1 MATDIETLRIK
12 LEADVKDLKVGL
24 AQAQSQLKDIDGSV
38 KTADGGMKKFS
49 GTMKSF
55 AATVGVA
62 FGAAQIG
69 QFAKESIMAASNM
82 AESLSKVR
90 VVFGQ
95 GAAEVEAFGKSAA
108 QNLGI
113 SNQAALEA
121 AGTYGNL
128 FQAFGL
134 GQGQAQQMSTSLVQ
148 LAADMASFNNTSI
161 DDAIQA
167 LRSGLSGETEPL
179 KRFGVA
185 LQDARLKTEALS
197 MGLIS
202 STKDALTPAAKAQAA
217 YAIIMR
223 DTALAQGDYARTADG
238 TANTMKTLQA
248 QLMDAKVAL
257 GDALMPAFRGM
268 LDILKLIIPI
278 VQKFGEF
285 IKNNYTEIKV
295 FITVLTA
302 FTAAWA
308 AYTIVVNRAVIA
320 QKALNLVMRL
330 NPIGLIITGVALLI
344 AWLVKLYN
352 SNNQVR
358 EAIQGF
364 FKAVINNMARFV
376 GAIATM
382 LEAASKIPGIG
393 NKFKGVAESV
403 RNASNRMKD
412 FAGALGYV
420 ERGAA
425 SANAHLAELQRN
437 VGGGTTTKTPSGGG
451 AGAGAGE
458 DVKKKIAAAKD
469 KVKDIY
475 KDMNKVIADA
485 AKDRLKA
492 EEDYKERVADATQA
506 KARRIIEITKD
517 YNKKIKEIE
526 ADYTKQKQDLLDRY
540 TERVEEINKR
550 ADEKKIDLLNRYN
563 ERIKDLEDKAAKDR
577 ANALAKAEEKRQSII
592 QQSIDRLRNAFAKGA
607 DFSITDYFKEGKG
620 TEGFVSNLKG
630 QLAKIQ
636 ELQKAAG
643 DLAGKGYSQT
653 FIEQIVSQGP
663 EMGLKIADE
672 LKKATPEQTA
682 EIQNTF
688 GLLEKVQNSGLD
700 NLAAS
705 MNAGANLATEELRKA
720 YAQVSIDLKENLV
733 EIDKTLT
740 DALAKETEEYNKAVV
755 EADKERREALAEAKK
770 DYDKALKEAY
780 DAYVKAKQDALD
792 AMNEALEEA
801 NQAFED
807 ALIEAQ
813 KAFEKKI
820 KDIND
825 STMEKIKELKQALA
839 EVAALL
845 AQLGAQQAA
854 ATALANAPVFTP
866 ITPTIPITPSTPS
879 ANGSINKIP
888 LASRGAAVDTGGVNI
903 SVTGYNLTDPRET
916 AAHLVG
922 LAKYGQTVQVTSSGL
937 SARKISQLES
947 MIE

>member
-12 LEADVKDLKVGL
+12 LEADVNDLKVGL

-38 KTADGGMKKFS
+38 KTADGGMKKFA
-49 GTMKSF
+49 GTMKNF

-69 QFAKESIMAASNM
+69 QFAKDSIMAASNM

-134 GQGQAQQMSTSLVQ
+134 GQGQAQQMSTTLVQ

-161 DDAIQA
+161 DDAITA

-185 LQDARLKTEALS
+185 LSEVRLKEQALS
-197 MGLIS
+197 MGLIKT
-202 STKDALTPAAKAQAA
+202 TKEVLPPAIKAQAS
-217 YAIIMR
+217 YALIMK

-268 LDILKLIIPI
+268 LDILKIIIPM

-295 FITVLTA
+295 FSAILLAGATAWGIYTVAMKLSTLTMAKFNAVLKANA
-302 FTAAWA
+302 F
-308 AYTIVVNRAVIA
+308 
-320 QKALNLVMRL
+320 
-330 NPIGLIITGVALLI
+330 GLIITGVALLV
-344 AWLVKLYN
+344 AAFVKLYN
-352 SNNQVR
+352 SSKTVR
-358 EAIQGF
+358 DAVQGF
-364 FKAVINNMARFV
+364 IKLIINNMARFV
-376 GAIATM
+376 GAIATL
-382 LEAASKIPGIG
+382 LEMASKLPGVG
-393 NKFKGVAESV
+393 SKFKGVAEAV
-403 RNASNRMKD
+403 RNASTRMKD

-425 SANAHLAELQRN
+425 SANAHLAELQKN
-437 VGGGTTTKTPSGGG
+437 IGGAATKTTTTTGGGGSGV
-451 AGAGAGE
+451 GE

-475 KDMNKVIADA
+475 QDMKDVIAEA

-492 EEDYKERVADATQA
+492 EEEYNERVAEATQT
-506 KARRIIEITKD
+506 KARRIVEITKD

-526 ADYTKQKQDLLDRY
+526 ADYAKQKQDLLDAY
-540 TERVEEINKR
+540 TERVADINKR
-550 ADEKKIDLLNRYN
+550 ADDKKLDLLNKYN
-563 ERIKDLEDKAAKDR
+563 DRVKDLEDKAANDR
-577 ANALAKAEEKRQSII
+577 ANAILKAEEKRQSIV

-607 DFSITDYFKEGKG
+607 EFSITDYFKEEKG
-620 TEGFVSNLKG
+620 ATGFVDNLKT

-636 ELQKAAG
+636 GLQKAAG
-643 DLAGKGYSQT
+643 ELAGAGYSQT
-653 FIEQIVSQGP
+653 FIEQIVATGP
-663 EMGLKIADE
+663 EMGMKIAEE
-672 LKKATPEQTA
+672 LRAATPEQTA
-682 EIQNTF
+682 EIQRTF
-688 GLLEKVQNSGLD
+688 NLLETVQNSGLD
-700 NLAAS
+700 SLAAN
-705 MNAGANLATEELRKA
+705 MNKGANLATEELRKA
-720 YAQVSIDLKENLV
+720 YAQVNIDLAESLTL
-733 EIDKTLT
+733 IDDTLT
-740 DALAKETEEYNKAVV
+740 QSLADATKEYNKAVV
-755 EADKERREALAEAKK
+755 EANKEREEALAEAKK
-770 DYDKALKEAY
+770 DYEKALKEAY

-792 AMNEALEEA
+792 SMTEALEEA

-807 ALIEAQ
+807 ALADAQ
-813 KAFEKKI
+813 KAFNKKI
-820 KDIND
+820 SDIND
-825 STMEKIKELKQALA
+825 STMEKIAELKAALKEA
-839 EVAALL
+839 AALL
-845 AQLGAQQAA
+845 AELGAKQAA
-854 ATALANAPVFTP
+854 ADALKYAPTYAPTTIMTP
-866 ITPTIPITPSTPS
+866 AEKVKAATRAAEKVVGDTNITI
-879 ANGSINKIP
+879 NG
-888 LASRGAAVDTGGVNI
+888 V
-903 SVTGYNLTDPRET
+903 NLTDPQGT
-916 AAHLVG
+916 AQNIVTLI
-922 LAKYGQTVQVTSSGL
+922 KYGQTVQVASTNMSGVVTTGL
-937 SARKISQLES
+937 NAARAGIVRVAE
-947 MIE
+947 